1 MKTFLHTAK
10 RVFGASLLV
19 VFALGFAN
27 AQDAAPAPDTTRNT
41 SAADTVGTANGN
53 NTPVDQ
59 TSTQGTHQ
67 TGRSIIND
75 RGNTSIGQYD
85 PSGNSL
91 PVERSPYE
99 YIGAPSYKVD
109 RKPKP
114 KPTQPQYRDYGGTV
128 FRQPDPSGNGTPA
141 TPMPKE
147 DPYASNQPAA
157 PNTAVGNTATPAD
170 TTNTQSGWDDAG
182 EARPAN
188 ATGARKGAA
197 KPAPKT
203 TAPADTTKQQR
214 IKGWDY

>member
-10 RVFGASLLV
+10 RVFGASLV
-19 VFALGFAN
+19 AVFALGFAN
-27 AQDAAPAPDTTRNT
+27 AQNAAPAPDTTRNT
-41 SAADTVGTANGN
+41 SAGDTVGTVNGN
-53 NTPVDQ
+53 TPADQ
-59 TSTQGTHQ
+59 TSTQGTRQ
-67 TGRSIIND
+67 TGRALIHD

-99 YIGAPSYKVD
+99 YIGAPSYSVK
-109 RKPKP
+109 RTPKP
-114 KPTQPQYRDYGGTV
+114 KPAQRQYRDYGGTV

-141 TPMPKE
+141 TPMVKQ

-157 PNTAVGNTATPAD
+157 PNTAVGNTAAPAD
-170 TTNTQSGWDDAG
+170 SATQSGWDNTG

-188 ATGARKGAA
+188 ANAARKNPA
-197 KPAPKT
+197 KPATKT